1 MWVFVSIIFV
11 STLQSFFCSFISIV
25 ISHNRV
31 IYLVYSREVTG
42 YQRLPSFCLHLRLDQ
57 KVQLYG
63 KLGREVFFFFF
74 FSFRFSI
81 WPQVTQ
87 IRSENA
93 ALAVASCS
101 PDTLYKP
108 SLMGWAER
116 SPSKQSTEVEKG
128 FRQEEMTGRGEMR
141 ELRTGESMKK
151 KNLRTAVYTS
161 NPLYFLTAG
170 SLTVL

>member
-1 MWVFVSIIFV
+1 MFVSIIFL
-11 STLQSFFCSFISIV
+11 SISQIFFCSFISKVSTELHICFAV
-25 ISHNRV
+25 
-31 IYLVYSREVTG
+31 VYSREVTG
-42 YQRLPSFCLHLRLDQ
+42 YQRLPSFCLQLKLDQ

-63 KLGREVFFFFF
+63 KLGREVFFFLFF
-74 FSFRFSI
+74 PRYTI

-128 FRQEEMTGRGEMR
+128 FRQEEMTGWGEMR

-151 KNLRTAVYTS
+151 T
-161 NPLYFLTAG
+161 
-170 SLTVL
+170 